1 MPETSSTRRAL
12 VLGGSIAGLLA
23 ARVLSDYFD
32 EVIVIERDSYPQE
45 IAVRKGVPQARHV
58 HTLLMRGQQ
67 ILERLFPGIEADLAE
82 AGAPALEWTSEAWG
96 WSASGWLP
104 RFHSYLK
111 THTCSREL
119 LEGTI
124 LRRLAAYKNV
134 RFIENTDII
143 GLLPDATNTAIAG
156 VRMRARHGAEGEG
169 RSAGFPTGRGGE
181 ERSAGFPTGRGGEER
196 SAGFPTGRGG
206 ESSAGFPTGRGGESS
221 AGFPTGRGGSSSAGF
236 PTGRGGEADLLADFV
251 VDASGRESKTADW
264 LEVLGYGRA
273 EDTTINAFL
282 GYASRLY
289 QRPANLNAEW
299 KAVLIG
305 AMPPRTLRGG
315 VIYPIEGD
323 RWLVTLS
330 GRSKQYPPTDDAG
343 FLEFARTCAN
353 PLIYEAIKGATPL
366 SPIAGYR
373 RTENRLRHYERLERF
388 PERFVAL
395 GDAVCAFNPVY
406 GQGMTTAALG
416 AETLEKLLQAQR
428 KRRPAGDL
436 TGLSRRFQQALAKV
450 TATPWLM
457 ATGEDLRCPGVEGG
471 QELRQ
476 SSAIRRWLR
485 GYVERVRLLS
495 ARDAA
500 TFQVFLE
507 VAHLL
512 RPPTAFFQPR
522 IAMKVLWQSVKK

>member
-1 MPETSSTRRAL
+1 MPNESSSRRAI
-12 VLGGSIAGLLA
+12 VLGGSIAGQLA
-23 ARVLSDYFD
+23 ARVLSEYFD
-32 EVIVIERDSYPQE
+32 EVLIIERDSYPQE

-67 ILERLFPGIEADLAE
+67 ILERLFPGIEADLAD
-82 AGAPALEWTSEAWG
+82 AGAPALEWTSDALG
-96 WSASGWLP
+96 WSSSGWLP
-104 RFHSYLK
+104 RFHSHLK

-124 LRRLAAYKNV
+124 LRRMYAYKNI
-134 RFIENTDII
+134 RLIENTDVI
-143 GLLPDATNTAIAG
+143 GLLPDAANIGVAG
-156 VRMRARHGAEGEG
+156 VRVRARAGVGEG
-169 RSAGFPTGRGGE
+169 SSASVPTGRGGAG
-181 ERSAGFPTGRGGEER
+181 SAGGSPAGGGAEE
-196 SAGFPTGRGG
+196 
-206 ESSAGFPTGRGGESS
+206 
-221 AGFPTGRGGSSSAGF
+221 
-236 PTGRGGEADLLADFV
+236 DLLADFV
-251 VDASGRESKTADW
+251 VDASGRESKAAEW
-264 LEVLGYGRA
+264 LEALGYPRP

-282 GYASRLY
+282 GYASRIY
-289 QRPANLNAEW
+289 QRPATLKAEW
-299 KAVLIG
+299 KSVLIG
-305 AMPPRTLRGG
+305 AMPPKVLLGG

-330 GRSKQYPPTDDAG
+330 GRSKDYPPTDDAG
-343 FLEFARTCAN
+343 FVEFARTFAN
-353 PLIYEAIKGATPL
+353 PLIYDAIKDAMPL
-366 SPIAGYR
+366 STIAGYR

-416 AETLEKLLQAQR
+416 AETLGRLMQAQR
-428 KRRPAGDL
+428 KQHADGDL

-471 QELRQ
+471 QELRKK
-476 SSAIRRWLR
+476 SVVRSWLR
-485 GYVERVRLLS
+485 SYLERVRMLS

-500 TFQVFLE
+500 TFQLFLE

-522 IAMKVLWQSVKK
+522 VAAKVLWQLVLKQ

>member
-1 MPETSSTRRAL
+1 MMGVKNYERYTFFSIKEPVIMPNTSSRRAI

-23 ARVLSDYFD
+23 ARVLADHFA
-32 EVIVIERDSYPQE
+32 EVVVVERDSYPQE

-58 HTLLMRGQQ
+58 HTLLMRGQR
-67 ILERLFPGIEADLAE
+67 ILEQLFPGIEADLAE
-82 AGAPALEWTSEAWG
+82 AGAPALEWTSDALG

-104 RFHSYLK
+104 RFHSHLK

-124 LRRLAAYKNV
+124 LRRMAAHPTI
-134 RFIENTDII
+134 RFLEHTDVI
-143 GLLPDATNTAIAG
+143 GLLPDATTTGIAG
-156 VRMRARHGAEGEG
+156 VRVRARPGSGREAGAEE
-169 RSAGFPTGRGGE
+169 
-181 ERSAGFPTGRGGEER
+181 
-196 SAGFPTGRGG
+196 
-206 ESSAGFPTGRGGESS
+206 
-221 AGFPTGRGGSSSAGF
+221 
-236 PTGRGGEADLLADFV
+236 DLLADFV
-251 VDASGRESKTADW
+251 VDASGRESKSAEW
-264 LEVLGYGRA
+264 LEGLGYPRPQ
-273 EDTTINAFL
+273 DTTINAFL

-289 QRPANLNAEW
+289 QRPANPRAEW

-305 AMPPRTLRGG
+305 AMPPKTLRGG

-330 GRSKQYPPTDDAG
+330 GRSKQYPPLDDAG
-343 FLEFARTCAN
+343 FVEFARDFAS
-353 PLIYEAIKGATPL
+353 PLIYEAIKEATPL
-366 SPIAGYR
+366 SPAVGYR

-388 PERFVAL
+388 PERFVLL

-416 AETLEKLLQAQR
+416 AETLGKLMQEQR
-428 KRRPAGDL
+428 QKHPDGDL
-436 TGLSRRFQQALAKV
+436 TGLSRRFQKALAKV

-471 QELRQ
+471 EELRK
-476 SSAIRRWLR
+476 SSAIRNWLR
-485 GYVERVRLLS
+485 GYLERVRLLS

-500 TFQVFLE
+500 TFQLFLE

-522 IAMKVLWQSVKK
+522 VAVKVLWQSMRPRKSAAAGRW